1 MIPESSHHPVDLLE
15 AFALNALEPLE
26 EETVQDH
33 LDGCHSC
40 SEVVET
46 YQQTA
51 VSLAEVIGLVAAPGA
66 LRSRV
71 LNSLPALQPEPVVS
85 DPIMAGPI
93 MAGPAMSAPGP
104 SLFTRF
110 LETRFARLLMPATAA
125 IAIVLVIVAVSM
137 NVSLANRVSEM
148 EKENLALR
156 IVMDSS
162 NATTTAHFSEM
173 ADAGVETTSGIQQ
186 LREASYAAA
195 QPDNLSLL
203 LRPTRDDSPSQGIL
217 MLAADGRA
225 AILVVTGM
233 NPEMTAG
240 YQVWLERGGERELAG
255 TVNVDSAGWGTVKLN
270 HHEPLSSFDTVKLTD
285 PNDMVLEASLASAA
299 LPQRMVSLPIGR

>member
-33 LDGCHSC
+33 LDGCQSC

-46 YQQTA
+46 YQQTT
-51 VSLAEVIGLVAAPGA
+51 VSLAEVIGLVGAPGA

-71 LNSLPALQPEPVVS
+71 LNSLPALQPAPVVS
-85 DPIMAGPI
+85 GPI
-93 MAGPAMSAPGP
+93 IARPIMSAPGP
-104 SLFTRF
+104 SFLTRF

-137 NVSLANRVSEM
+137 NVRLANRVSEM

-156 IVMDSS
+156 VVMDSS
-162 NATTTAHFSEM
+162 NATTTAHFNEM

-203 LRPTRDDSPSQGIL
+203 LRPTRDDSSSQGIL
-217 MLAADGRA
+217 MLAADGKA